1 VERSGHQRR
10 QFSFEAFVLRAG
22 EVRLVRF
29 FPEFFQ
35 AFAGQLPLLA
45 FVAGQGVVEAG
56 EVGGE
61 GQRTGVGVARAFG
74 ETMAV
79 TLVIGNSST
88 AITSSLFVP
97 GYTMA
102 SAIAN
107 QFVEATGRLYFSAIV
122 EIAVLLLLVALIVN
136 TLARLLIR
144 RVAGTPQGFAI

>member
-1 VERSGHQRR
+1 VIL
-10 QFSFEAFVLRAG
+10 AIMI
-22 EVRLVRF
+22 
-29 FPEFFQ
+29 
-35 AFAGQLPLLA
+35 LPLL
-45 FVAGQGVVEAG
+45 VAVSR
-56 EVGGE
+56 EVIAAVPTAQRE
-61 GQRTGVGVARAFG
+61 GMLGIGATKWEMVRGAVLPYARIGIVGAIVLGVARAFG

-79 TLVIGNSST
+79 TLVVGNSST

-107 QFVEATGRLYFSAIV
+107 QFVEASGQLYFSAIV